1 MLHQQLHDIE
11 TSPLGRWGAWL
22 PALLAGGAGLTA
34 AVLLLLVGQRSL
46 APVPIVVGVA
56 CAVFLQLRARPRNA
70 AFEPVSLG
78 PDFSLVG
85 AVLELSSEPAAL
97 TSSEASL
104 LVANAAYRERFGAES
119 PLALAVDADSGSAL
133 AVAKSM
139 AWRDGAGC
147 VAGVGTKSGKV
158 QVEVERAGSN
168 SDLLLWRFPRTGAPR
183 SARRPR
189 ALAWRRRR
197 RAADGCGGARCGRR
211 CGRMRRRRQRAVH
224 RAGAWRRVAAD
235 PAEAERPRGRGG
247 HRLCSTQGAWRGGRA
262 LPVDPHSFRRRR
274 CAGRHRAPRRRVA
287 GGPTGRFGPSAGAS
301 RRASRRPCPRRPRR
315 PLPDHE
321 PGLPPGGGDQGQRS
335 ADLSRRPRRQ
345 GRQGSCRRHRAAQ
358 CTRAGH
364 VRRSC
369 RPPRPA
375 ARRAGGSHHRRPARA
390 RRRRRA
396 APAQGQ

>member
-168 SDLLLWRFPRTGAPR
+168 SDLLLWRFPAPARLDPLDDRVRWLGAGAGER
-183 SARRPR
+183 LTA
-189 ALAWRRRR
+189 AGVLVAVVD
-197 RAADGCGGARCGRR
+197 ADGCVAAANGLFTEQALGGAS
-211 CGRMRRRRQRAVH
+211 QRTRPKLSDLVDA
-224 RAGAWRRVAAD
+224 AGTGFV
-235 PAEAERPRGRGG
+235 
-247 HRLCSTQGAWRGGRA
+247 RLQGAWRGGRA
-262 LPVDPHSFRRRR
+262 LPVDLHSFRRRR
-274 CAGRHRAPRRRVA
+274 CAGRHRAPRRR
-287 GGPTGRFGPSAGAS
+287 G
-301 RRASRRPCPRRPRR
+301 
-315 PLPDHE
+315 
-321 PGLPPGGGDQGQRS
+321 
-335 ADLSRRPRRQ
+335 
-345 GRQGSCRRHRAAQ
+345 
-358 CTRAGH
+358 
-364 VRRSC
+364 
-369 RPPRPA
+369 
-375 ARRAGGSHHRRPARA
+375 
-390 RRRRRA
+390 RRRA
-396 APAQGQ
+396 HRSIRAICRRFSTCFPSALPSSTATAAS